1 MFPKVTRRR
10 CLAVAASALAA
21 ALCAGQ
27 HSAASGTIP
36 SPQGQAAP
44 SGQAAAS
51 TFRVMTYNI
60 HHGEGVDG
68 RVDIERIAAL
78 IRGERADL
86 VALQEVDKG
95 VERTGGRDLPAEL
108 ASLTGMTC
116 LFRNNYAFQGGE
128 YGNAILSRFPVRR
141 WTNTLLRMLR
151 PGEQR
156 GVLQAVVDIGGR
168 DLLFLATHIDYR
180 PDDAERLTN
189 VKQFREVLAEY
200 GKMPALFG
208 GDFNDAPGSR
218 TYEAMAA
225 LFEDVWV
232 KAGDGVGFTIPSR
245 EPNKR
250 IDFLWLSHGAPLRAI
265 RAWVP
270 RSEASDHLPVV
281 AEFAWTGA
289 ATAGRACAGSDR

>member
-1 MFPKVTRRR
+1 MVQRRAF
-10 CLAVAASALAA
+10 LAAAVLALAA
-21 ALCAGQ
+21 AVCAGQ
-27 HSAASGTIP
+27 QPAAQA
-36 SPQGQAAP
+36 SPAA
-44 SGQAAAS
+44 
-51 TFRVMTYNI
+51 FRAMTYNI

-68 RVDIERIAAL
+68 RLDIERIAAL
-78 IRGERADL
+78 IRDERADL

-95 VERTGGRDLPAEL
+95 VERTNRRDLPAEL

-128 YGNAILSRFPVRR
+128 YGNAILTRFPVKR
-141 WTNTLLRMLR
+141 WANTLLRMLR

-156 GVLQAVVDIGGR
+156 GVLHAVVDAGGR
-168 DLLFLATHIDYR
+168 DLVFLATHIDYR
-180 PDDAERLTN
+180 ADDAERLAN
-189 VKQFREVLAEY
+189 VEQFRELLAEY

-208 GDFNDAPGSR
+208 GDFNDTPGSR
-218 TYEAMAA
+218 TYAAMAA
-225 LFEDVWV
+225 MFDDVWV

-250 IDFLWLSHGAPLRAI
+250 IDFLWLAHGAPLRPI

-281 AEFAWTGA
+281 AEFAWIEDARASSPAGA
-289 ATAGRACAGSDR
+289 GGRSR